1 MEKINFEKY
10 STEELREMLK
20 KLVLQLTEKQS
31 GEMLEQLNIKK

>member
-20 KLVLQLTEKQS
+20 QLVMQLTEKQS
-31 GEMLEQLNIKK
+31 GEVLKQLNINK